1 VTWAGL
7 HASAFV
13 LKLRPGMAEEYR
25 RRHAAIW
32 PEMAAALRAGG
43 IVHYTI
49 WLDEP
54 GLRVFGHMLRDRP
67 PAEGPEDPVV
77 LRWRAHMADVLE
89 MEGDRPARIPIEQV
103 FLLTAGDD
111 QSNENR

>member
-1 VTWAGL
+1 LTWSDL

-13 LKLRPGMAEEYR
+13 LKLRPGTAGEYR
-25 RRHAAIW
+25 RRHAALW
-32 PEMAAALRAGG
+32 PEMAAALTAGG

-77 LRWRAHMADVLE
+77 LRWRSYMADVLE
-89 MEGDRPARIPIEQV
+89 MEGDRPARIAIEQV
-103 FLLTAGDD
+103 FLLAAD
-111 QSNENR
+111 QPKEKL